1 VRSQGGK
8 EAGTQ
13 DKSINLTPMEGAMI
27 FLRYKTG
34 RIVRKVEGFLML
46 LFVSVALT
54 GFAFAQQKAQPA
66 STQST
71 AASPK
76 TSVATK
82 ESAARKPVEN
92 STALGPQKL
101 PLRRVVLYKSGIG
114 YFEHDGHVR
123 GNEDVEIDLTSGQ
136 LNDVLKSLTALDFS
150 GNRCR
155 FRWRRTARFYRCC
168 RICAGRD
175 WKCARPADHSP
186 GDC

>member
-1 VRSQGGK
+1 M
-8 EAGTQ
+8 T
-13 DKSINLTPMEGAMI
+13 

-54 GFAFAQQKAQPA
+54 GFAFAQQKAQSA

-82 ESAARKPVEN
+82 ESAAKKAVEN
-92 STALGPQKL
+92 SAELGPQKL

-114 YFEHDGHVR
+114 YFQHDGRVH
-123 GNEDVEIDLTSGQ
+123 GSENVEID
-136 LNDVLKSLTALDFS
+136 
-150 GNRCR
+150 
-155 FRWRRTARFYRCC
+155 
-168 RICAGRD
+168 
-175 WKCARPADHSP
+175 
-186 GDC
+186 